1 MTRKTLNKKRPKQ
14 VPLTFGEGEE
24 ELLRVLDH
32 KLEKELYLTRS
43 GWVKQKIREDF
54 LLKKEFIWKI

>member
-14 VPLTFGEGEE
+14 VPLTFGEEE

-32 KLEKELYLTRS
+32 KLEKELYITRS
-43 GWVKQKIREDF
+43 GWVKQKIRED
-54 LLKKEFIWKI
+54 LL

>member
-14 VPLTFGEGEE
+14 VPLAFGEGEE

-32 KLEKELYLTRS
+32 KLEKELYITRS

-54 LLKKEFIWKI
+54 L

>member
-1 MTRKTLNKKRPKQ
+1 MTRKTLSKRRPKQ

-32 KLEKELYLTRS
+32 KLEKELYITRS

-54 LLKKEFIWKI
+54 L